1 MRPPGAY
8 LLGEAA
14 LDQQQ
19 LRDWHRDRVQA
30 LQDGGVSFIAIETI
44 PVSRYG
50 EIHYSTTSQ
59 YSIKTNTYIVACSIW
74 TGFISPLRSACSPVH
89 TALCLQRC
97 WPYLE
102 LVNYWL

>member
-1 MRPPGAY
+1 MSPPGAY
-8 LLGEAA
+8 LLGEAG

-50 EIHYSTTSQ
+50 KY
-59 YSIKTNTYIVACSIW
+59 N
-74 TGFISPLRSACSPVH
+74 
-89 TALCLQRC
+89 TALQHSHYAIMYRIRICSKLNTQS
-97 WPYLE
+97 LE
-102 LVNYWL
+102 I

>member
-8 LLGEAA
+8 LLGEAG

-50 EIHYSTTSQ
+50 EIHYSTTAQ
-59 YSIKTNTYIVACSIW
+59 YRVKTIVACSIW
-74 TGFISPLRSACSPVH
+74 TGFISPLRSACS
-89 TALCLQRC
+89 LQSIQLSVSRGAG
-97 WPYLE
+97 LT
-102 LVNYWL
+102 

>member
-8 LLGEAA
+8 LLGEAG

-50 EIHYSTTSQ
+50 EIHYSTTAQ
-59 YSIKTNTYIVACSIW
+59 YSIKTNILWRAASGLASSVLCALLVVQSIQLSVSRGAGL
-74 TGFISPLRSACSPVH
+74 T
-89 TALCLQRC
+89 
-97 WPYLE
+97 
-102 LVNYWL
+102 

>member
-8 LLGEAA
+8 LLGEAG

-59 YSIKTNTYIVACSIW
+59 YSIKLKLIHI
-74 TGFISPLRSACSPVH
+74 
-89 TALCLQRC
+89 
-97 WPYLE
+97 
-102 LVNYWL
+102 LVYSNGLIYV

>member
-59 YSIKTNTYIVACSIW
+59 YSIW
-74 TGFISPLRSACSPVH
+74 TGFISPLRFACSPVH